1 MNMDCNLFH
10 YVRHKPVD
18 LSHLTTTGG
27 GGAVGCII
35 RFPPSA
41 ITFLPIFFARVH
53 IIIIF
58 AM

>member
-1 MNMDCNLFH
+1 MNMDCILFH

-27 GGAVGCII
+27 S
-35 RFPPSA
+35 RLHLYYFLPPA
-41 ITFLPIFFARVH
+41 ITFLPIFFARVY

>member
-1 MNMDCNLFH
+1 MNMDCILFH

-27 GGAVGCII
+27 GAGCII
-35 RFPPSA
+35 RFSPPA
-41 ITFLPIFFARVH
+41 ITFLPIFFARVY

>member
-1 MNMDCNLFH
+1 MNMDCILFH

-27 GGAVGCII
+27 AAGCII
-35 RFPPSA
+35 RFSPPA
-41 ITFLPIFFARVH
+41 ITFLPIFFARVY

>member
-1 MNMDCNLFH
+1 MNMDCILVH

-27 GGAVGCII
+27 AAGCII
-35 RFPPSA
+35 RFSPPA
-41 ITFLPIFFARVH
+41 ITFLPIFFARVY